1 MTLVEGMY
9 ALAEEQGHDIS
20 DMPLQYTES
29 FSILMRDGSCAVAL
43 DRSQLK
49 GHSDELIKLAHE
61 LGHCETRSFYNA
73 HSAADIRGRHE
84 ERANR
89 WMYRRLIPREKLFAL
104 IDEHRSLYE
113 IAEYFGVPER
123 IVTAAYEYYRVA
135 PTEQLAQPTV
145 EDMVLPTA
153 EPIKPQPI
161 TLESYFEQGLMF
173 MSIEEFQQRKEAARR
188 RSAARRS
195 VAQQKLPSGYTR
207 NRGGHIVCLDVY
219 K

>member
-9 ALAEEQGHDIS
+9 ALAEQQGYDI
-20 DMPLQYTES
+20 DDFALHKAES
-29 FSILMRDGSCAVAL
+29 VSACLPNGRCTIAL
-43 DRSQLK
+43 DRAQLK
-49 GHSDELIKLAHE
+49 GLSDELIKLAHE

-73 HSAADIRGRHE
+73 HSRADIRGRHE

-135 PTEQLAQPTV
+135 PVEQPTQSAV
-145 EDMVLPTA
+145 DMVLPTA

-161 TLESYFEQGLMF
+161 TLESYFERGLMF

-207 NRGGHIVCLDVY
+207 NRDGYIVCLDIW